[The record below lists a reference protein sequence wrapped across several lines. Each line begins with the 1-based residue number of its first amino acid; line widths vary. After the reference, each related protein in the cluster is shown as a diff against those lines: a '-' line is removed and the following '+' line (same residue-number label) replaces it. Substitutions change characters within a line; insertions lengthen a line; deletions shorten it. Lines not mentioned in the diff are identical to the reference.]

1 MEDHLGV
8 PLPPMDDGPLEEKA
22 KESLTLGMWSVLLGL
37 LPLISF
43 PLAIFGII
51 TGNKGKQSLRRRR
64 ALMGVALSWTG
75 LILVI
80 FSSFFWL
87 PFFYELSG
95 PSENELVLSKVEY
108 KDYENYFSITPPQN
122 WKSGLQE
129 SATFSSGIAFTAP
142 KKEWLGRHVYTAT
155 IIVSKKAIPG
165 LSSFSGRNISKTV
178 TSQILNKTRDDL
190 ITNGLGNLRPISQN
204 VTITTVNGNE
214 VLKFEAINKDDK
226 SGVTLK
232 VVGLIVIDIRA
243 GSAYIIMAAAP
254 ESRFDKYQILYDQ
267 VLGSFTLD

>member
-1 MEDHLGV
+1 MEDNLDV

-22 KESLTLGMWSVLLGL
+22 KESLTLGMWSVLFGL

-51 TGNKGKQSLRRRR
+51 IGNKGKRSLRRRR
-64 ALMGVALSWTG
+64 ALLGVTLSWTG

-80 FSSFFWL
+80 LSSFFWL
-87 PFFYELSG
+87 PYFYELSG
-95 PSENELVLSKVEY
+95 PSGNELVLSKVEY

-122 WKSGLQE
+122 WKSGSRE
-129 SATFSSGIAFTAP
+129 SATFSSDIAFTAP
-142 KKEWLGRHVYTAT
+142 KKEWLGKHVYTPT
-155 IIVSKKAIPG
+155 IIVSENEFG
-165 LSSFSGRNISKTV
+165 LSSFGGRNIPKTV
-178 TSQILNKTRDDL
+178 TSQILSKLQNDL
-190 ITNGLGNLRPISQN
+190 ITNGLGNIKPTSQN

-214 VLKFEAINKDDK
+214 ALKFEAINKDDK
-226 SGVTLK
+226 SGVILK
-232 VVGLIVIDIRA
+232 VVGLIVIDTKA
-243 GSAYIIMAAAP
+243 GSAYVIMAAAP